1 MAIELRCEGN
11 LYGVYD
17 PEAHT
22 LEVRCK
28 RRAHGAYPGTIVLHT
43 ISLETGK
50 VVDTHKYKDPRVD
63 QQKGLGD
70 ASR

>member
-17 PEAHT
+17 AEKHT

-28 RRAHGAYPGTIVLHT
+28 RRAHGARPGIIVLHT

-50 VVDTHKYKDPRVD
+50 VVGDRKYKDPRWVENIRKD
-63 QQKGLGD
+63 
-70 ASR
+70 